1 MQSPLNICVY
11 NVYIYIY
18 IYIYVYNMYI
28 YIIFT
33 SCNHHDFLRIAI
45 AISYIPIQLVTSPEY
60 SSWLIVSIL
69 LSSDG

>member
-1 MQSPLNICVY
+1 
-11 NVYIYIY
+11 
-18 IYIYVYNMYI
+18 MYL